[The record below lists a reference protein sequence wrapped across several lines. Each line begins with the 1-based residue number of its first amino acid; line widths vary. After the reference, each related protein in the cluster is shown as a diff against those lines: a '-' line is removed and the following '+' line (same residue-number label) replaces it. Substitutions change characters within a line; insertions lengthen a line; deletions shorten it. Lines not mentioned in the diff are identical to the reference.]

1 MPKTKAQKQET
12 IKELTENFSK
22 AKSVVFA
29 NIQGLK
35 AKDLVVLRRRVKETK
50 GILKVA
56 KKTLIGLAVKNKK
69 TEAEI
74 NPRQMT
80 GEVVVLFGLE
90 DPILPLK
97 SLYNFSKDHE
107 NLKLIAGIFDN
118 VLLGKEEVLA
128 IAQLPS
134 REEILSRL
142 VGSVASP
149 MSGFLNVL
157 QGNIKGLIFALK
169 AIANK

>member
-1 MPKTKAQKQET
+1 
-12 IKELTENFSK
+12 
-22 AKSVVFA
+22 
-29 NIQGLK
+29 
-35 AKDLVVLRRRVKETK
+35 
-50 GILKVA
+50 
-56 KKTLIGLAVKNKK
+56 
-69 TEAEI
+69 
-74 NPRQMT
+74 MT

-134 REEILSRL
+134 REELLARL
-142 VGSVASP
+142 VSNMASP
-149 MSGFLNVL
+149 VSGFLNVL
-157 QGNIKGLIFALK
+157 QRNIKGLIFALK
-169 AIANK
+169 AIATNK